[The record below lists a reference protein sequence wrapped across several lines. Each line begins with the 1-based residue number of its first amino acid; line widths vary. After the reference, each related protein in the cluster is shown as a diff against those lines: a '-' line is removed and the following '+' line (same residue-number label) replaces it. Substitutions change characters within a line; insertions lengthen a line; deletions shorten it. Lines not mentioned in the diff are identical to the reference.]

1 MIDSTDRQ
9 RLEESWK
16 AFDKMI
22 ENEQLDGLPLLVSC
36 NKQDLDDCMSVPEIK
51 KVFNK
56 SAANIGKFTN
66 FKTLDFIFS
75 LSILNFQI

>member
-56 SAANIGKFTN
+56 SAANIGKSHLLKF
-66 FKTLDFIFS
+66 FFSFI
-75 LSILNFQI
+75 LSIFEYRH